1 MLKSLTIKNFALI
14 KEIYIEFDSRLNIL
28 TGETGAGKSVIV
40 DAIMVLLGD
49 RASIEYIRQG
59 EKKAIIEG
67 IFDISK
73 IHSVKAILS
82 ENGYYDGQNELIL
95 RREILD
101 RGSSRCFVNDSPI
114 AVSILKQI
122 GDYLVDFHGQ
132 HDHQLLI
139 RPETHIELLD
149 IVTNF
154 DNKKIDYSNKFNEL
168 KKIIQKFKNITENEK
183 NLKEKRD
190 LFEFEL
196 ETIKK
201 INPLPNE
208 LEDLENELKILQNAE
223 LIHHITNDLD
233 AILNN
238 SENNTISN
246 LIIAKKLLEQLIK
259 IDDSFIPYFEEFNSV
274 LITINEIV
282 NFAKNY
288 SDNIEFDKDRIEQ
301 IRQRLLKLNSLKK
314 KYGSYNSIFER
325 QNYLKRE
332 LSLINNFEDETNN
345 LKQQIIDLKSEMS
358 ILASQLSELR
368 KMSSDYFSK
377 TIKEILL
384 DLGMPNVEFCIQ
396 MNKEKIENPDITD
409 LSVKIENDHF
419 KLFPNGYDI
428 IEFFIS
434 TNKGETPKPLALVA
448 SGGEISRVML
458 AIKSLVAEAD
468 NLPILIFDEID
479 TGISGRIAQKVGAAM
494 KLLALKHQ
502 IIAITHLPQIAAK
515 GDRNFN
521 VKKIEVDNKTIISC
535 FMLNQKEKI
544 NEIAKLISGENITKS
559 AIESAK
565 ELLK

>member
-246 LIIAKKLLEQLIK
+246 LIIAKKLLEQLTK

-409 LSVKIENDHF
+409 LSVKIDNDHF
-419 KLFPNGYDI
+419 KLFSNGYDI
-428 IEFFIS
+428 VEFFIS

-521 VKKIEVDNKTIISC
+521 VKKIEEDNKTIISC

>member
-14 KEIYIEFDSRLNIL
+14 KEIYIEFDNRLNIL

-49 RASIEYIRQG
+49 RASIDYIRQG

-73 IHSVKAILS
+73 IQTVKDILS
-82 ENGYYDGQNELIL
+82 ENGYDDNQNEIIL
-95 RREILD
+95 RREILEK
-101 RGSSRCFVNDSPI
+101 GSSRCYVNDSPI

-154 DNKKIDYSNKFNEL
+154 KNIKKDYSNKFSEL
-168 KKIIQKFKNITENEK
+168 KLIIQKFKNISENERT
-183 NLKEKRD
+183 LKEKSD
-190 LFEFEL
+190 LYEYEL
-196 ETIKK
+196 EIIRK

-208 LEDLENELKILQNAE
+208 FENLENELKILQNAE
-223 LIHHITNDLD
+223 LIHRMTNDLD

-238 SENNTISN
+238 NENNTINN
-246 LIIAKKLLEQLIK
+246 LIIAKKLVEQLTK
-259 IDDSFIPYFEEFNSV
+259 IDNSFAPYLDEFNSV

-282 NFAKNY
+282 NYAKNY
-288 SDNIEFDKDRIEQ
+288 SDNIEFDEDKIEK
-301 IRQRLLKLNSLKK
+301 IRQRLSKLNSLKK
-314 KYGSYNSIFER
+314 KYGSYNAIFER
-325 QNYLKRE
+325 QNYLKKE
-332 LSLINNFEDETNN
+332 LSLISNFDEEINN
-345 LKQQIIDLKSEMS
+345 LKHQILDLKSQLS
-358 ILASQLSELR
+358 TLASQLSDLR
-368 KMSSDYFSK
+368 KKSSYDFSK
-377 TIKEILL
+377 TMREILL
-384 DLGMPNVEFCIQ
+384 DLGMPNVEFWIQ
-396 MNKEKIENPDITD
+396 MNKEKIENPEITD
-409 LSVKIENDHF
+409 LSVEIEGNYY

-428 IEFFIS
+428 VEFLIS
-434 TNKGETPKPLALVA
+434 TNKGEIPKPLALVA

-468 NLPILIFDEID
+468 SLPILIFDEID
-479 TGISGRIAQKVGAAM
+479 TGISGRIAQKVGTAM
-494 KLLALKHQ
+494 KQLALKHQ

-515 GDRNFN
+515 GDRNFS

-535 FMLNQKEKI
+535 SMLDPQEKI
-544 NEIAKLISGENITKS
+544 IEIAKLISGENITKS